1 MEERERKK
9 LLIINRTLKFSDK
22 NPAEIAADASE
33 TDIGRKREE
42 NYIDSILS
50 SKMRRGKNSSRIHF
64 AINLLPV
71 VIK

>member
-50 SKMRRGKNSSRIHF
+50 RRGKNSSRIHF